1 MSHFNENVRTEM
13 GVMLTRLFLF
23 LYSVL
28 WVLCLPLVFVRLYR
42 RGRREPLYRQYWAER
57 LGIYTETFQENVI
70 WLHAVS
76 VGEVRAAQP
85 IVDALLKEYPS
96 YKMVLTLMTAGGRV
110 TAQQLFEQHRNRV
123 KVVYVPYDI
132 RFFVRR
138 FLVCFSPKICLL
150 METEIWPNLIE
161 ECYKN
166 AVPVIVLNARLSER
180 SYQQLQKYRFIM
192 DAALKKITY
201 IFAQTK
207 SDEMRFRQ
215 LGIQQISCVG
225 SVKFDVHVEEKF
237 ITLGKKWKTHWKN
250 RKIILCASTRAGE
263 EKLILE
269 KFSHIRIQHPEL
281 LLVLVPRHTNR
292 FEEVRKMVV
301 HTGLS
306 VICRSDF
313 ETMQNK
319 ESAPVDVILGD
330 SMGEMF
336 AYYAMCDVSFVGGSL
351 LPFGGQ
357 NLIEAIFLE
366 KFVLVGPHT
375 FNFEIIT
382 QEAILS
388 EIALRIETATQLM
401 QVAIQYL
408 GDISWQKNLSLKSQN
423 FLDQHRGAT
432 ARTIESLGLWLKKE
446 NV

>member
-1 MSHFNENVRTEM
+1 MGI

-23 LYSVL
+23 LYSIL
-28 WVLCLPLVFVRLYR
+28 WALLLPLVFLRLYR

-57 LGIYTETFQENVI
+57 LGLYKEPFQENVI

-85 IVDALLKEYPS
+85 IVDALLKEYPT
-96 YKMVLTLMTAGGRV
+96 YKIVLTLMTAGGRV
-110 TAQQLFEQHRNRV
+110 TAQQLFEQNRIRV

-150 METEIWPNLIE
+150 METEIWPNLIDV
-161 ECYKN
+161 CYKN
-166 AVPVIVLNARLSER
+166 AVPVVVLNARLSEK
-180 SYQQLQKYRFIM
+180 SHQQLKKYRFIM
-192 DAALKKITY
+192 DATLKKITH

-225 SVKFDVHVEEKF
+225 SVKFDVHVEEKL
-237 ITLGKKWKTHWKN
+237 ITLGKKWKANWEN

-263 EKLILE
+263 EKLILDA
-269 KFSHIRIQHPEL
+269 FSYIRIQHPDL

-301 HTGLS
+301 NRGLS

-313 ETMQNK
+313 EIIQNK
-319 ESAPVDVILGD
+319 ESLSVDVILGD

-357 NLIEAIFLE
+357 NLIEAVFLE
-366 KFVLVGPHT
+366 KFVLVGPYT

-388 EIALRIETATQLM
+388 EIASRIETAEQLM

-408 GDISWQKNLSLKSQN
+408 KDVTWQKNLSLKSQN
-423 FLDQHRGAT
+423 FLEQHRGAT
-432 ARTIESLGLWLKKE
+432 TRTITLLEQWVKKE